1 MMHVHANGILKE
13 IEVPSHTN
21 FETMCRDILIEEGIV
36 KTCSP
41 LDYGEIYWS
50 NVLEKLLHGKYVVV
64 QDQHLSD
71 RLFKICKFESELIEE
86 HYDFNPTNNDGEYE
100 FDIVCDETKFF
111 SEALSRAV
119 YGKP

>member
-1 MMHVHANGILKE
+1 MYVHANGILKE

-64 QDQHLSD
+64 
-71 RLFKICKFESELIEE
+71 
-86 HYDFNPTNNDGEYE
+86 
-100 FDIVCDETKFF
+100 
-111 SEALSRAV
+111 
-119 YGKP
+119 